1 LLFFFI
7 TTKKYLLINGWS
19 FILKNNWSK
28 KSANK
33 YVKKY
38 QKLGFSKD
46 LALRVYTT
54 RLLGR
59 NKELVLHGGGNSSVK
74 TSIKDIDGKKYNVLC
89 VKGSGWDMA
98 NIEPEGLPAVKLEP
112 LLALKKKKYLSD
124 EGMVSYQKRNLI
136 DISSPNPSVETFL
149 HAFLPFKYV
158 DHTHADAVLN
168 ITNRPGGLNFCKKIF
183 GNKVNIVPYVM
194 PGFMLAKKINEV
206 YLKNPNIDCLILMNH
221 GIFTFANDAKGAY
234 DLMIKYV
241 SQAERAIKK
250 LKVKKIKQIKKFSTK
265 FNVHEIAPIIR
276 GLLSNNK
283 DQKFVVNY
291 RLNKHLK
298 YFMNGKNVRSYSSKG
313 TATPDHVIRVKPFPL
328 IITPKKNSS
337 INEFKETAKKAFEN
351 YRKKYINYFNIN
363 KNKVKEKKVMLDTS
377 PRVVLVQN
385 VGVFTIGKDLNSAKI
400 AGDLTETNA
409 KVITSVEESSSYK
422 FIPEKDL
429 FDVEYWSLEQAKIKK
444 AKKLLEGNVVVIT
457 GSTGTIGYATY
468 KIFKSYGA
476 ETVLLDYNLERL
488 KDLQSKIKDLCIHCD
503 VRNKKSVKKAFK
515 QICEKYGGIDILISN
530 AGTATNGAIGEIDD
544 NILRQSFEDNFFS
557 HQNCASEAIK
567 IMKKQNINGCLLF
580 NISKQS
586 VNPGKNFGP
595 YGLPKSALLSLCKQY
610 AVDYGSYGIRSN
622 GVNADRIRSG
632 LMNDKMIRTRAKARS
647 ISTDDYMRGNLLLN
661 EVKAEDVAKAFFH
674 LATSK
679 KTTGAVLTVDG
690 GNIAA
695 SLR

>member
-1 LLFFFI
+1 M
-7 TTKKYLLINGWS
+7 
-19 FILKNNWSK
+19 KNNWSK
-28 KSANK
+28 SFANK
-33 YVKKY
+33 YIKKY
-38 QKLGFSKD
+38 KKLGFSKD

-59 NKELVLHGGGNSSVK
+59 NKELVLHGGGNTSVK
-74 TSIKDIDGKKYNVLC
+74 TTIKDIDGKKYKVLC

-98 NIEPEGLPAVKLEP
+98 DIEPAGLPAVKLEP
-112 LLALKKKKYLSD
+112 LLTLKEKKYLSD
-124 EGMVSYQKRNLI
+124 ENMVSFQKRNLI
-136 DISSPNPSVETFL
+136 DIKSPNPSVETFL
-149 HAFLPFKYV
+149 HAFLPFKFV

-168 ITNRPGGLNFCKKIF
+168 VTNRPGGLNFCKKVF
-183 GNKVNIVPYVM
+183 GSKVSVVPYVM
-194 PGFMLAKKINEV
+194 PGFMLAKKINEI
-206 YLKNPNIDCLILMNH
+206 YSENPNINCLILMNH
-221 GIFTFANDAKGAY
+221 GIFTFADKAKEAY

-241 SQAERAIKK
+241 SQAERAVKK
-250 LKVKKIKQIKKFSTK
+250 LKVKKIKQIKNFSTK
-265 FNVHEIAPIIR
+265 FNAYEIAPIIR

-337 INEFKETAKKAFEN
+337 IDEFKVTAKKAFEN
-351 YRKKYINYFNIN
+351 YRKKYINYFNVN

-385 VGVFTIGKDLNSAKI
+385 VGVFAVGKDLNAAKI

-409 KVITSVEESSSYK
+409 KVITSVEETSAYK

-444 AKKLLEGNVVVIT
+444 QKKLLEGNVVVIT
-457 GSTGTIGYATY
+457 GSTGTIGFETY
-468 KIFKSYGA
+468 KMFKSYGA
-476 ETVLLDYNLERL
+476 EVVLLDYNLDRL
-488 KDLQSKIKDLCIHCD
+488 KDLQTKIKDLCIHCD
-503 VRNKKSVKKAFK
+503 VRNKKSVKKVFN

-530 AGTATNGAIGEIDD
+530 AGTATNGPIGEVDD

-557 HQNCASEAIK
+557 HQNCASEAVK
-567 IMKKQNINGCLLF
+567 IMKKQNISGCLLF

-632 LMNDKMIRTRAKARS
+632 LMTDKMVKTRAKARS
-647 ISTDDYMRGNLLLN
+647 ISTEDYMRGNLLLN

-674 LATSK
+674 LAVSK

>member
-1 LLFFFI
+1 M
-7 TTKKYLLINGWS
+7 
-19 FILKNNWSK
+19 KNNWSK
-28 KSANK
+28 KIAK
-33 YVKKY
+33 EYVKKY
-38 QKLGFSKD
+38 KKLGFSSD
-46 LALRVYTT
+46 LALRVYST

-59 NKELVLHGGGNSSVK
+59 NKELVLHGGGNTSVK
-74 TSIKDIDGKKYNVLC
+74 TNMKDVDGKNYKVLC

-98 NIEPEGLPAVKLEP
+98 DIEPAGLPAVKLDP
-112 LLALKKKKYLSD
+112 LLSLKNKKYLSD
-124 EGMVSYQKRNLI
+124 EDMVSYQKRNLI
-136 DISSPNPSVETFL
+136 NIKSPNPSVETFL

-168 ITNRPGGLNFCKKIF
+168 ATNRPGGLNFCKKIF
-183 GNKVNIVPYVM
+183 GNKVSIVPYVM
-194 PGFMLAKKINEV
+194 PGFMLSKKIHEI
-206 YLKNPNIDCLILMNH
+206 YSKNPNINCLILMNH
-221 GIFTFANDAKGAY
+221 GIFTFSNDCKETY

-241 SQAERAIKK
+241 SKAERAVKK
-250 LKVKKIKQIKKFSTK
+250 LGSKKIKQIKNYSTK
-265 FNVHEIAPIIR
+265 FAHHEIAPIIR
-276 GLLSNNK
+276 GLLSENK
-283 DQKFVVNY
+283 DQKFVINY
-291 RLNKHLK
+291 RLNRHLK
-298 YFMNGKNVRSYSSKG
+298 YFMNGKNVRTYSSKG

-328 IITPKKNSS
+328 IITPKRNST
-337 INEFKETAKKAFEN
+337 IEDFKKTAKKSFEN
-351 YRKKYINYFNIN
+351 YRKKYIKYFNIN
-363 KNKVKEKKVMLDTS
+363 HKKVKGKKVMLDTS

-385 VGVFTIGKDLNSAKI
+385 VGMFSVGKDLNAARI

-409 KVITSVEESSSYK
+409 KVISSVEETSTYK

-444 AKKLLEGNVVVIT
+444 KKKPLEGNVVVVT
-457 GSTGTIGYATY
+457 GSTGTIGFETY
-468 KIFKSYGA
+468 KIFKNYGA
-476 ETVLLDYNLERL
+476 EVVLLDNNSKRL
-488 KDLQSKIKDLCIHCD
+488 KEIQSKIKDLCIHCD
-503 VRNKKSVKKAFK
+503 VTSKKSVMKAFK
-515 QICEKYGGIDILISN
+515 QICEKFGGIDILISN
-530 AGTATNGAIGEIDD
+530 AGTAPGGAIGEVSDD
-544 NILRQSFEDNFFS
+544 VLRKSFEINFFG

-632 LMNDKMIRTRAKARS
+632 LMTDKMIKTRAKARS
-647 ISTDDYMRGNLLLN
+647 VTTNDYMKGNLLLN

-674 LATSK
+674 LAVSK

>member
-1 LLFFFI
+1 
-7 TTKKYLLINGWS
+7 
-19 FILKNNWSK
+19 LKNNWSNNE
-28 KSANK
+28 S
-33 YVKKY
+33 KKY
-38 QKLGFSKD
+38 IRKYKNLGYPKD

-59 NKELVLHGGGNSSVK
+59 NNELVLHGGGNTSVK

-89 VKGSGWDMA
+89 VKGSGWDMGE
-98 NIEPEGLPAVKLEP
+98 IEPEGLPAVKLDP
-112 LLALKKKKYLSD
+112 LLALKNKKHLSD
-124 EGMVSYQKRNLI
+124 EDMVSYQKRNLI
-136 DISSPNPSVETFL
+136 NIKSPNPSVETFL

-158 DHTHADAVLN
+158 DHTHADAILN
-168 ITNRPGGLNFCKKIF
+168 VTNRPRGLSFCKKIF
-183 GNKVNIVPYVM
+183 GNKVSIVPYVM
-194 PGFMLAKKINEV
+194 PGFKLSKKVSEI
-206 YLKNPNIDCLILMNH
+206 YSKNPNINCLILMNH
-221 GIFTFANDAKGAY
+221 GIFTFSDDAKEAY
-234 DLMIKYV
+234 SLMIKYV

-250 LKVKKIKQIKKFSTK
+250 LKVKKIKQIKNYSTK
-265 FNVHEIAPIIR
+265 LNVHEIAPIIR
-276 GLLSNNK
+276 GLSSNKK
-283 DQKFVVNY
+283 DQKFVVSY
-291 RLNKHLK
+291 RLNKDLK
-298 YFMNGKNVRSYSSKG
+298 YFMNGKNVRSYSSRG

-337 INEFKETAKKAFEN
+337 IEEFKLTAEKAFNN
-351 YRKKYINYFNIN
+351 YRKKYVNYFNVN

-377 PRVVLVQN
+377 PRVVFVQN
-385 VGVFTIGKDLNSAKI
+385 IGMFSIGKDLNSAKI
-400 AGDLTETNA
+400 AGDLTDTNA
-409 KVITSVEESSSYK
+409 KVIASVEETSTYK

-429 FDVEYWSLEQAKIKK
+429 FDVEYWTLEQAKIKK
-444 AKKLLEGNVVVIT
+444 QKKLLEGNVVVIT
-457 GSTGTIGYATY
+457 GSTGTIGLETY

-476 ETVLLDYNLERL
+476 EVILLDYNLERL
-488 KDLQSKIKDLCIHCD
+488 RDLQSKIKELCIHCD
-503 VRNKKSVKKAFK
+503 VRNKKSVKKAFN
-515 QICEKYGGIDILISN
+515 QICERYGGIDILISN
-530 AGTATNGAIGEIDD
+530 AGTAINGAIGEVDD

-632 LMNDKMIRTRAKARS
+632 LMNDKMIKIRAKARS
-647 ISTDDYMRGNLLLN
+647 ISTDAYMRGNLLLN

-679 KTTGAVLTVDG
+679 KTTGAVLAVDG

>member
-1 LLFFFI
+1 M
-7 TTKKYLLINGWS
+7 
-19 FILKNNWSK
+19 KNNWSK
-28 KSANK
+28 NFANK
-33 YVKKY
+33 YIKKY
-38 QKLGFSKD
+38 KKLGFAKD

-59 NKELVLHGGGNSSVK
+59 NNELVLHGGGNTSVK
-74 TSIKDIDGKKYNVLC
+74 TTIKDIDDKKYKVLC

-98 NIEPEGLPAVKLEP
+98 DIEPAGLPAVKLEP
-112 LLALKKKKYLSD
+112 LLSLKKKKYLSD
-124 EGMVSYQKRNLI
+124 EDMVSFQKRNLI
-136 DISSPNPSVETFL
+136 NVKSPNPSVETFL
-149 HAFLPFKYV
+149 HAFLPFKFV
-158 DHTHADAVLN
+158 DHTHADAILN
-168 ITNRPGGLNFCKKIF
+168 ATNRPGGLNFCKKVF
-183 GNKVNIVPYVM
+183 GNKVSIVPYVM
-194 PGFMLAKKINEV
+194 PGFMLAKKINEI
-206 YLKNPNIDCLILMNH
+206 YSINPNINCLILMNH
-221 GIFTFANDAKGAY
+221 GIFTFADDAKEAY

-250 LKVKKIKQIKKFSTK
+250 LKVKKIKQIKNFSTK
-265 FNVHEIAPIIR
+265 FNANEIAPIIR

-298 YFMNGKNVRSYSSKG
+298 YFMNGKNVRSYSSRG

-337 INEFKETAKKAFEN
+337 IDEFKVTAKKAFKN
-351 YRKKYINYFNIN
+351 YRKKYINYFNVN
-363 KNKVKEKKVMLDTS
+363 KNKVKGKKVMLDTS

-385 VGVFTIGKDLNSAKI
+385 VGVFTVGKDLNSAKI

-409 KVITSVEESSSYK
+409 KVIASVEETSTYK
-422 FIPEKDL
+422 FIPEKDF

-444 AKKLLEGNVVVIT
+444 QKKLLEGNVVVIT
-457 GSTGTIGYATY
+457 GSTGTIGFETY
-468 KIFKSYGA
+468 KMFKSYGA
-476 ETVLLDYNLERL
+476 EVVLLDYNLERL
-488 KDLQSKIKDLCIHCD
+488 KNLQSKIKELCIHCD
-503 VRNKKSVKKAFK
+503 VRNKKSVKKAFN
-515 QICEKYGGIDILISN
+515 QICEKYGGVDILISN
-530 AGTATNGAIGEIDD
+530 AGTATNGAIGEVDD

-567 IMKKQNINGCLLF
+567 IMKKQNISGCLLF

-610 AVDYGSYGIRSN
+610 ALDYGSYGIRSN
-622 GVNADRIRSG
+622 GVNADRIKSG

>member
-1 LLFFFI
+1 M
-7 TTKKYLLINGWS
+7 
-19 FILKNNWSK
+19 KNNWSK
-28 KSANK
+28 SSA
-33 YVKKY
+33 KKY
-38 QKLGFSKD
+38 IKKYKNIGFSKD

-59 NKELVLHGGGNSSVK
+59 NKELVLHGGGNTSVK
-74 TSIKDIDGKKYNVLC
+74 TTIKDIDGKKYNVLC

-98 NIEPEGLPAVKLEP
+98 DIEPEGLPAVKLEP
-112 LLALKKKKYLSD
+112 LIALKNKKYLSD
-124 EGMVSYQKRNLI
+124 EDMVSYQKRNLI
-136 DISSPNPSVETFL
+136 NIKAPNPSVETFL
-149 HAFLPFKYV
+149 HAFLPFKFV

-168 ITNRPGGLNFCKKIF
+168 ATNRPGGLNFCKKVF
-183 GNKVNIVPYVM
+183 GNKVSIVPYVM
-194 PGFMLAKKINEV
+194 PGFMLAKKINEI
-206 YLKNPNIDCLILMNH
+206 YSINPNINCLILMNH
-221 GIFTFANDAKGAY
+221 GIFTFADDAKEAY

-241 SQAERAIKK
+241 SQAERAINK
-250 LKVKKIKQIKKFSTK
+250 LKVKKIKQIKNFSTR
-265 FNVHEIAPIIR
+265 FNAHEIAPIIR

-337 INEFKETAKKAFEN
+337 IDEFKITAKKAFEN
-351 YRKKYINYFNIN
+351 YRKKYINYFNVN
-363 KNKVKEKKVMLDTS
+363 KNKVKGKKVMLDTS

-385 VGVFTIGKDLNSAKI
+385 VGVFTIGKDLNAAKI

-409 KVITSVEESSSYK
+409 KVIASVEETSAYK
-422 FIPEKDL
+422 FIPEKDI
-429 FDVEYWSLEQAKIKK
+429 FDVEYWSLEQAKINKPKK
-444 AKKLLEGNVVVIT
+444 ILEGNVVVIT
-457 GSTGTIGYATY
+457 GSTGTIGFETY
-468 KIFKSYGA
+468 KMFKSYGA
-476 ETVLLDYNLERL
+476 EVVLLDYNLERL
-488 KDLQSKIKDLCIHCD
+488 KDLQSKIKELCIHCD
-503 VRNKKSVKKAFK
+503 VRNKKSVKKVFN

-544 NILRQSFEDNFFS
+544 NVLRQSFEDNFFS

-567 IMKKQNINGCLLF
+567 IMKRQNTNGCLLF

-632 LMNDKMIRTRAKARS
+632 LMTDKMIKSRAKARS
-647 ISTDDYMRGNLLLN
+647 VTTTDYMKGNLLLD

-674 LATSK
+674 LAVSK

>member
-1 LLFFFI
+1 M
-7 TTKKYLLINGWS
+7 
-19 FILKNNWSK
+19 KNNWSK
-28 KSANK
+28 NFANK
-33 YVKKY
+33 YIKKY
-38 QKLGFSKD
+38 KKLGFSKD

-59 NKELVLHGGGNSSVK
+59 NNELVLHGGGNTSVK
-74 TSIKDIDGKKYNVLC
+74 TTIKDIDGKKYNVLC

-98 NIEPEGLPAVKLEP
+98 DIEPAGLPAVKLEP

-124 EGMVSYQKRNLI
+124 EDMVNYQKRNLI
-136 DISSPNPSVETFL
+136 DVKSPNPSVETFL
-149 HAFLPFKYV
+149 HAFLPFKFV
-158 DHTHADAVLN
+158 DHTHANAILN
-168 ITNRPGGLNFCKKIF
+168 VTNRLGGLNFCKKIF
-183 GNKVNIVPYVM
+183 GNKVSVVPYVM
-194 PGFMLAKKINEV
+194 PGFMLAKKINEI
-206 YLKNPNIDCLILMNH
+206 YSKNPNINCLILMNH
-221 GIFTFANDAKGAY
+221 GIFTFADDAKEAY
-234 DLMIKYV
+234 NLMIKYV
-241 SQAERAIKK
+241 SQAERAINK
-250 LKVKKIKQIKKFSTK
+250 LKVKKIKQIKNFSTK
-265 FNVHEIAPIIR
+265 FSTHEIAPIIR
-276 GLLSNNK
+276 GLLSSNK

-337 INEFKETAKKAFEN
+337 IDEFKVTAKKAFEN
-351 YRKKYINYFNIN
+351 YRKKYINYFNVN

-377 PRVVLVQN
+377 PRVILVQN
-385 VGVFTIGKDLNSAKI
+385 VGMFAIGKDLNAAKI

-409 KVITSVEESSSYK
+409 KVIASVEETSTYK

-444 AKKLLEGNVVVIT
+444 QKKLLEGNVVVIT
-457 GSTGTIGYATY
+457 GSTGTIGFETY
-468 KIFKSYGA
+468 KMFKSYGA
-476 ETVLLDYNLERL
+476 EVVLLDYNLERL
-488 KDLQSKIKDLCIHCD
+488 KDLQTKIKDLCIHCD
-503 VRNKKSVKKAFK
+503 VRNKKSVIKAFN

-530 AGTATNGAIGEIDD
+530 AGTAINGAIGEISDV
-544 NILRQSFEDNFFS
+544 ILRQSFEDNFFS

-632 LMNDKMIRTRAKARS
+632 LMNDKMIKTRAKARS
-647 ISTDDYMRGNLLLN
+647 ISADDYMRGNLLLN

>member
-1 LLFFFI
+1 M
-7 TTKKYLLINGWS
+7 
-19 FILKNNWSK
+19 KNNWTIN
-28 KSANK
+28 SANK
-33 YVKKY
+33 FIRKY
-38 QKLGFSKD
+38 KKLGFSKD

-54 RLLGR
+54 RLLGK
-59 NKELVLHGGGNSSVK
+59 NKELVLHGGGNTSVK
-74 TSIKDIDGKKYNVLC
+74 TTIKDIDGKKYKVLC

-98 NIEPEGLPAVKLEP
+98 DIEPAGLPAVKLEP
-112 LLALKKKKYLSD
+112 LLSLKKKKYLSD
-124 EGMVSYQKRNLI
+124 EDMVSFQKRNLI
-136 DISSPNPSVETFL
+136 NVKSPNPSVETFL
-149 HAFLPFKYV
+149 HAFLPFKFV

-168 ITNRPGGLNFCKKIF
+168 VTNRAGGLNFCKKVF
-183 GNKVNIVPYVM
+183 GNKVSVAPYIM
-194 PGFMLAKKINEV
+194 PGFMLAKKINEI
-206 YLKNPNIDCLILMNH
+206 YSKNPNINCLILMNH
-221 GIFTFANDAKGAY
+221 GIFTFADSAKEAY

-250 LKVKKIKQIKKFSTK
+250 LKVKKIKQIKNFSTK
-265 FNVHEIAPIIR
+265 FNAHEIAPIIR

-337 INEFKETAKKAFEN
+337 IVEFKVAAKKAFEN
-351 YRKKYINYFNIN
+351 YRKKYINYFNVN
-363 KNKVKEKKVMLDTS
+363 KNKVKGKKVMLDAS

-385 VGVFTIGKDLNSAKI
+385 VGVFAVGKDLSSAKI

-409 KVITSVEESSSYK
+409 KVIASVEETSTYK
-422 FIPEKDL
+422 FVLEKDL

-444 AKKLLEGNVVVIT
+444 EKKLLEGNVVVIT
-457 GSTGTIGYATY
+457 GSTGTIGFETY
-468 KIFKSYGA
+468 KMFKSYGA
-476 ETVLLDYNLERL
+476 EVVLLDYNLEKL
-488 KDLQSKIKDLCIHCD
+488 KNLQSKIKELCIHCD
-503 VRNKKSVKKAFK
+503 VRSKKNVKKAFN

-530 AGTATNGAIGEIDD
+530 AGTATNGPIGEVDD
-544 NILRQSFEDNFFS
+544 IILRQSFEDNFFS

-622 GVNADRIRSG
+622 GVNADRIKSG
-632 LMNDKMIRTRAKARS
+632 LMNNKMIRTRAKARS

-679 KTTGAVLTVDG
+679 KTTGAVLAVDG

>member
-1 LLFFFI
+1 
-7 TTKKYLLINGWS
+7 
-19 FILKNNWSK
+19 LKNNWSK
-28 KSANK
+28 NFASK
-33 YVKKY
+33 YIKKY
-38 QKLGFSKD
+38 KKFGFSKD

-59 NKELVLHGGGNSSVK
+59 NKELVLHGGGNTSVK
-74 TSIKDIDGKKYNVLC
+74 TTIKDIDGKKYKVLC

-98 NIEPEGLPAVKLEP
+98 DIEPAGLPAVKLEP
-112 LLALKKKKYLSD
+112 LLSLKKKKYLSD
-124 EGMVSYQKRNLI
+124 EDMVSFQKRNLI
-136 DISSPNPSVETFL
+136 NVKSPNPSVETFL
-149 HAFLPFKYV
+149 HAFLPFKFV

-168 ITNRPGGLNFCKKIF
+168 VTNRAGGLNFCKKVF
-183 GNKVNIVPYVM
+183 GNKVSVAPYIM
-194 PGFMLAKKINEV
+194 PGFMLAKKINEI
-206 YLKNPNIDCLILMNH
+206 YSKNPNINCLILMNH
-221 GIFTFANDAKGAY
+221 GIFTFADSAKEAY

-250 LKVKKIKQIKKFSTK
+250 LKVKKIKQIKNFSTK
-265 FNVHEIAPIIR
+265 FNAHEIAPIIR

-337 INEFKETAKKAFEN
+337 IVEFKVAAKKAFEN
-351 YRKKYINYFNIN
+351 YRKKYINYFNVN
-363 KNKVKEKKVMLDTS
+363 KNKVKGKKVMLDAS

-385 VGVFTIGKDLNSAKI
+385 VGVFAVGKDLSSAKI

-409 KVITSVEESSSYK
+409 KVIASVEETSTYK
-422 FIPEKDL
+422 FVLEKDL

-444 AKKLLEGNVVVIT
+444 EKKLLEGNVVVIT
-457 GSTGTIGYATY
+457 GSTGTIGFETY
-468 KIFKSYGA
+468 KMFKSYGA
-476 ETVLLDYNLERL
+476 EVVLLDYNLEKL
-488 KDLQSKIKDLCIHCD
+488 KNLQSKIKELCIHCD
-503 VRNKKSVKKAFK
+503 VRSKKNVKKAFN

-530 AGTATNGAIGEIDD
+530 AGTATNGPIGEVDD
-544 NILRQSFEDNFFS
+544 IILRQSFEDNFFS

-622 GVNADRIRSG
+622 GVNADRIKSG
-632 LMNDKMIRTRAKARS
+632 LMNNKMIRTRAKARS

-679 KTTGAVLTVDG
+679 KTTGAVLAVDG

>member
-1 LLFFFI
+1 MKNDWSNYEAKKFI
-7 TTKKYLLINGWS
+7 KKY
-19 FILKNNWSK
+19 K
-28 KSANK
+28 
-33 YVKKY
+33 
-38 QKLGFSKD
+38 KLGFSKD
-46 LALRVYTT
+46 VALRVYTS
-54 RLLGR
+54 RLLGK
-59 NKELVLHGGGNSSVK
+59 NKELVLHGGGNTSVK
-74 TSIKDIDGKKYNVLC
+74 TRIKDIDGKNYEVLC

-98 NIEPEGLPAVKLEP
+98 DIEPEGLPAVKLEP
-112 LLALKKKKYLSD
+112 LLAMKKKKYLSD
-124 EGMVSYQKRNLI
+124 EDMVSFQKRNLI
-136 DISSPNPSVETFL
+136 NIKSPNPSVETFL

-158 DHTHADAVLN
+158 DHTHSDAILN
-168 ITNRPGGLNFCKKIF
+168 LTNRPGGLNSCKKIF
-183 GNKVNIVPYVM
+183 GNKVSIVPYVM
-194 PGFMLAKKINEV
+194 PGFMLAKKINDV
-206 YLKNPNIDCLILMNH
+206 YSINPNINCLILMNH
-221 GIFTFANDAKGAY
+221 GIFTFGDEAKEAY

-241 SQAERAIKK
+241 SQAERAIRK
-250 LKVKKIKQIKKFSTK
+250 LKVKKIKQIKNFSTK
-265 FNVHEIAPIIR
+265 FDAHEIAPIIR

-337 INEFKETAKKAFEN
+337 IDEFKTTAKKAFEN
-351 YRKKYINYFNIN
+351 YRKKYINYFNVN
-363 KNKVKEKKVMLDTS
+363 KKKVKGKKVMLDTS
-377 PRVVLVQN
+377 PRVVLVQY
-385 VGVFTIGKDLNSAKI
+385 VGVFSVGKDLISAKI

-409 KVITSVEESSSYK
+409 KVIASVEETSTYK

-444 AKKLLEGNVVVIT
+444 PKKLLEGNVVVIT
-457 GSTGTIGYATY
+457 GSTGTIGFETY
-468 KIFKSYGA
+468 KMFKSYGA
-476 ETVLLDYNLERL
+476 EVVLLDYNLERL
-488 KDLQSKIKDLCIHCD
+488 RDLQSKIKDLCIHCD
-503 VRNKKSVKKAFK
+503 VRNRKSVKKAFN
-515 QICEKYGGIDILISN
+515 QICERYGGVDILISN

-595 YGLPKSALLSLCKQY
+595 YGVPKSALLGLCKQY

-632 LMNDKMIRTRAKARS
+632 LMTDKMIKTRAKARS

-674 LATSK
+674 LAVSK